1 MKQLFC
7 GFMIVVQT
15 IVLDV
20 NVSGW
25 LLPIQTLFYVGDGF
39 GARIKILNRL
49 LQSDRAENRN
59 FDQKTAEYLSSPPL
73 KVGQRSSSSD
83 SALGINIV

>member
-7 GFMIVVQT
+7 GFMIVFQT

-39 GARIKILNRL
+39 GARIKIFNRL